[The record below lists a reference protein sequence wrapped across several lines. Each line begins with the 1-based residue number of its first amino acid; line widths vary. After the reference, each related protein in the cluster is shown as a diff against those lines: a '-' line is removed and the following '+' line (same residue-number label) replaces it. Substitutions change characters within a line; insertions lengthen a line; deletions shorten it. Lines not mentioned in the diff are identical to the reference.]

1 MITTTLLTIMQLLL
15 SFGNLCILGYALFKF
30 LNKPHDTLEAKVIAL
45 EAEIIALK
53 AELKEIMNSLHSG
66 NDRFRKQD
74 DTNEMFISC
83 MLAFIDFEIAY
94 CHHTNY
100 EHSEDLEKAKTILQH
115 YLAKR

>member
-1 MITTTLLTIMQLLL
+1 MIGVITAIALVLGLLVSL
-15 SFGNLCILGYALFKF
+15 GNLCVMIYALSRF
-30 LNKPHDTLEAKVIAL
+30 LSKPRTDLEERVTT
-45 EAEIIALK
+45 AEV
-53 AELKEIMNSLHSG
+53 EIKDIKTSLLQG
-66 NDRFRKQD
+66 NDKFRKQN

-100 EHSEDLEKAKTILQH
+100 EYSEDLEKAKTILQH

>member
-1 MITTTLLTIMQLLL
+1 MKEFIDAVLPLLQFVI
-15 SFGNLCILGYALFKF
+15 SFGTLCGMLYAFKLF
-30 LNKPHDTLEAKVIAL
+30 LHRPHDTLTDRVTTIEV
-45 EAEIIALK
+45 EIKDIK
-53 AELKEIMNSLHSG
+53 SSLLQG
-66 NDRFRKQD
+66 NDKFRKQD

-100 EHSEDLEKAKTILQH
+100 EYSEDLEKAKTILQH

>member
-1 MITTTLLTIMQLLL
+1 MAEILDRILPLLQFLISLGTLCGMLYAFKLFL
-15 SFGNLCILGYALFKF
+15 ST
-30 LNKPHDTLEAKVIAL
+30 PHDSLEKRVATNEVDI
-45 EAEIIALK
+45 
-53 AELKEIMNSLHSG
+53 KEIKQSLLQG
-66 NDRFRKQD
+66 NDKFRKQD

-100 EHSEDLEKAKTILQH
+100 EYSEDLEKAKTILQH

>member
-1 MITTTLLTIMQLLL
+1 MNELLPYVQLLVQLGTLGGMIYAFKLFL
-15 SFGNLCILGYALFKF
+15 S
-30 LNKPHDTLEAKVIAL
+30 KPHDTLEERVTT
-45 EAEIIALK
+45 AEVEIKDIK
-53 AELKEIMNSLHSG
+53 ASLLQG
-66 NDRFRKQD
+66 NDKFRKQD

-100 EHSEDLEKAKTILQH
+100 EYSEDLEKAKTILQH

>member
-1 MITTTLLTIMQLLL
+1 MSELLPYVQLLVQLGTLGGMIYAFKLFL
-15 SFGNLCILGYALFKF
+15 S
-30 LNKPHDTLEAKVIAL
+30 KPHDTLEKRVTT
-45 EAEIIALK
+45 AEVEIKDIK
-53 AELKEIMNSLHSG
+53 ASLLQG
-66 NDRFRKQD
+66 NDKFRKQD

-100 EHSEDLEKAKTILQH
+100 EYSEDLEKAKTILQH

>member
-1 MITTTLLTIMQLLL
+1 MIQIITVVALVIGLLV
-15 SFGNLCILGYALFKF
+15 SVGNLCIMIYALTKF
-30 LNKPHDTLEAKVIAL
+30 ISKPRTDLEERVTTT
-45 EAEIIALK
+45 EVEIKDIK
-53 AELKEIMNSLHSG
+53 TSLLQG
-66 NDRFRKQD
+66 NDKFRKQD

-100 EHSEDLEKAKTILQH
+100 EYSEDLEKAKTILQH